1 MQGIEKD
8 EFGPEYVVE
17 VYNAKLG
24 MEGFLVIDNTALG
37 LGKGGIRM
45 TQNVTAQE
53 VFRLARAMTWK
64 NAIAGIP
71 FGGAKAG
78 IVWKGGTTAQKKKI
92 VQAFAKAISYV
103 IPHKY
108 VAGPD
113 VNSGEREMQWIAEA
127 VGSWQA
133 STGKPSSYCYH
144 EGDVAVCGLP
154 HELGSTGYGVA
165 MAVKVALPFRNI
177 AMEGATIAIDGF
189 GNVGS
194 FAFSYLK
201 DMGARIVAVS
211 DKEGAVYMR
220 EGLDGDVLA
229 KLKKKNQSVALYP
242 GGKKISHDQLFHLPV
257 DVLIPASVTDVIHEK
272 NEKGVKAKVIVQG
285 ANIPM
290 REHIE
295 ERLIKRGILV
305 VPDIIANAGGVIS
318 SYAEYKGYL
327 TDRMRSLVKQKIE
340 KSVSLVLEESK
351 KKNKSPRAVALH
363 LAQERVRDA
372 MRKRKA

>member
-8 EFGPEYVVE
+8 EYGPEYVVE

-45 TQNVTAQE
+45 TPNVTAQE

-64 NAIAGIP
+64 NAIASIP

-78 IVWKGGTTAQKKKI
+78 IVWKGGTAIQKKKV

-113 VNSGEREMQWIAEA
+113 VNSGEQEMQWIAEA

-165 MAVKVALPFRNI
+165 VATSIALPFQGI
-177 AMEGATIAIDGF
+177 AMQGATVAIDGF

-201 DMGARIVAVS
+201 DMGARVVAVS
-211 DKEGAVYMR
+211 DKEGAIYAK
-220 EGLDGDVLA
+220 EGLDGNVLA

-242 GGKKISHDQLFHLPV
+242 GGKKISHNQLFHLPV

-318 SYAEYKGYL
+318 SYAEYKGYSVE
-327 TDRMRSLVKQKIE
+327 RMRKLVKQKIE
-340 KSVSLVLEESK
+340 QSTKLVLEESK
-351 KKNKSPRAVALH
+351 KKNKSPREVALE
-363 LAQERVRDA
+363 LAQEKVRDA
-372 MRKRKA
+372 MRKK